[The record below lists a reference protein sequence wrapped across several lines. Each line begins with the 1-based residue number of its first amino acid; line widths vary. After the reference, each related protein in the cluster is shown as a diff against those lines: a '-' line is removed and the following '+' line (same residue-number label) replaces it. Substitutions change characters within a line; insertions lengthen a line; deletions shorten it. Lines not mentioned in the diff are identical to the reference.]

1 MNNKFKYFLLA
12 IFVFSTITFCQF
24 NTLEATI
31 LEQAQMDKARL
42 EQELI
47 RLEQEIV
54 AKQKELEAQKGQ
66 STTLNNEIKKLTIQ
80 INKSKLDIQAKN
92 LVIKKLG
99 GEITEKKKQIES
111 LEDKISRER
120 KSLAQLIRKERQI
133 DDKTILSLLL
143 TEDTISNVYS
153 DVNNFAL
160 IKEGIKDS
168 MDVIRGVKNETELQ
182 KKSLEDKKDK
192 ELDTKAMLE
201 DARRKVEQSEAEK
214 KKLLSISKNQEQEF
228 QKIIADRKA
237 EAARIRSILIQFQ
250 GSGVTNRSISF
261 GEAYDYAKKASIK
274 TGVRTALILA
284 IMQQETGFG
293 NNVGGCNLRNEITG
307 EGIYVKSGNP
317 SIRNMVPGN
326 FDNFVKITSSLGMD
340 WKTTPISCAY
350 IQSDGTPYGYGG
362 AMGFTQFIP
371 NTWML
376 VEARVRSYLNISIA
390 NPWNPE
396 HAVMATA
403 IFLQDK
409 GAGAQTYT
417 AEYNSACKYYGSC
430 SNYAS
435 SVMKKATN
443 IQIDIDKLEN
453 I

>member
-160 IKEGIKDS
+160 IK
-168 MDVIRGVKNETELQ
+168 
-182 KKSLEDKKDK
+182 
-192 ELDTKAMLE
+192 
-201 DARRKVEQSEAEK
+201 
-214 KKLLSISKNQEQEF
+214 
-228 QKIIADRKA
+228 
-237 EAARIRSILIQFQ
+237 
-250 GSGVTNRSISF
+250 
-261 GEAYDYAKKASIK
+261 
-274 TGVRTALILA
+274 
-284 IMQQETGFG
+284 
-293 NNVGGCNLRNEITG
+293 
-307 EGIYVKSGNP
+307 
-317 SIRNMVPGN
+317 
-326 FDNFVKITSSLGMD
+326 
-340 WKTTPISCAY
+340 
-350 IQSDGTPYGYGG
+350 
-362 AMGFTQFIP
+362 
-371 NTWML
+371 
-376 VEARVRSYLNISIA
+376 
-390 NPWNPE
+390 
-396 HAVMATA
+396 
-403 IFLQDK
+403 
-409 GAGAQTYT
+409 
-417 AEYNSACKYYGSC
+417 
-430 SNYAS
+430 
-435 SVMKKATN
+435 
-443 IQIDIDKLEN
+443 
-453 I
+453 